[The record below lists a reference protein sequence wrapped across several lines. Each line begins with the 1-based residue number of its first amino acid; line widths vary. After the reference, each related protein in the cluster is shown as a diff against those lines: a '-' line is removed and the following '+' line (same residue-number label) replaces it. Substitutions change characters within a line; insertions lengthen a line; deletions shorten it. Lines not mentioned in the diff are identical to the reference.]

1 MGIKVHISPLLSQ
14 YTNNQ
19 RIVEVNGSTVDECLK
34 NLVEQ
39 FPSIEKV
46 LFNEHG
52 KLLSYLGIYVNEES
66 TYPEELIRPVKDGDE
81 LSITLMISGG

>member
-1 MGIKVHISPLLSQ
+1 MGIKVHATPLLSQ

-19 RIVEVNGSTVDECLK
+19 RIVEVNGSTVGECLK

-39 FPSIEKV
+39 FPSIEEV

-52 KLLSYLGIYVNEES
+52 ELLGYLDIYVNEES
-66 TYPEELIRPVKDGDE
+66 TYPEELIKSVKDGDE
-81 LSITLMISGG
+81 LSITLMIGGG

>member
-1 MGIKVHISPLLSQ
+1 MGIKVHTSPLLSQ

-19 RIVEVNGSTVDECLK
+19 RIVEVNGSTVGECLK

-39 FPSIEKV
+39 FPGLEKV

-66 TYPEELIRPVKDGDE
+66 TYPEELIKPVKDGDE